1 MRHTDQ
7 PSLLRRVFSLL
18 MDTIFIKVLYEL
30 FRIIVFVFMG
40 KDKQEYLEILLF
52 MISFIILLILLPLLF
67 KKKRTLGMQ
76 LLNLSI
82 KDKNGNIAKS
92 SRIILHNLFVGVWII
107 LAPNIV
113 VMIGNHRI
121 IVLLQLMILGLFLV
135 TFIVSIKNMKITYFW
150 EDIFDTYSKVYSLN
164 I

>member
-1 MRHTDQ
+1 MNSIANGIMH
-7 PSLLRRVFSLL
+7 
-18 MDTIFIKVLYEL
+18 
-30 FRIIVFVFMG
+30 
-40 KDKQEYLEILLF
+40 
-52 MISFIILLILLPLLF
+52 
-67 KKKRTLGMQ
+67 

-150 EDIFDTYSKVYSLN
+150 EDIFDTYSKVE
-164 I
+164 